1 MGPMQDELRAIG
13 RKPMLPPRAD
23 VSRMSALR
31 ALWADAGLTDLAT
44 REITIARTFD
54 DFEDFWASVQIA
66 VSMAQA
72 IREMSPDENAL
83 FKDRLRT
90 RLPADAS
97 GRITYTSRA
106 NAVTGRVP
114 A

>member
-1 MGPMQDELRAIG
+1 MD
-13 RKPMLPPRAD
+13 
-23 VSRMSALR
+23 ALR
-31 ALWADAGLTDLAT
+31 ALWADAGLTDVAT
-44 REITIARTFD
+44 REITIARTFQ
-54 DFEDFWASVQIA
+54 DFEDFWAAVMIA

-72 IREMSPDENAL
+72 VRAMNPEDTAD
-83 FKDRLRT
+83 FKSRLRA
-90 RLPADAS
+90 RLPADPA